1 MQLGKRAGPG
11 IEAEQVVPALERVV
25 NVYLDKR
32 LDSNETFLESCNRLG
47 PESYTDALYDKQND
61 AQTEATAS

>member
-11 IEAEQVVPALERVV
+11 IEAEQVVPALERIV

-32 LDSNETFLESCNRLG
+32 KDKDETFLDSCNRLG
-47 PESYTDALYDKQND
+47 PEVYNDALYDKKP
-61 AQTEATAS
+61 EAVAN